1 MVNNYPVIY
10 KLKLLKMRTVANIF
24 QRKGH
29 HNITITPDVTV
40 LHALRI
46 MSEKNIGSV
55 IVVDHDGRYC
65 GLATER
71 DYARKVILLG
81 KSSSDTAVSEIML
94 EHLPKIGLEHTL
106 EECMEIM
113 TAHNI
118 RYLPVFVN
126 NDFYGVV
133 SVLDIV
139 KETIL
144 AQQETID
151 QLHSYIH
158 STI

>member
-1 MVNNYPVIY
+1 
-10 KLKLLKMRTVANIF
+10 MRTVANIF
-24 QRKGH
+24 HRKGR
-29 HNITITPDVTV
+29 HNISITPDVTV
-40 LHALRI
+40 LQALKI

-55 IVVDHDGRYC
+55 IVTDYEGNYC

-81 KSSSDTAVSEIML
+81 RSSSETPISEIML
-94 EHLPKIGLEHTL
+94 EHLPKITLEHTL
-106 EECMEIM
+106 EECMSIM

-118 RYLPVFVN
+118 RYLPVFVDN
-126 NDFYGVV
+126 EFYGVI

-158 STI
+158 STV

>member
-1 MVNNYPVIY
+1 
-10 KLKLLKMRTVANIF
+10 MRTVANIF
-24 QRKGH
+24 QRKGR

-40 LHALRI
+40 LQALKI

-55 IVVDHDGRYC
+55 IVVDFDGRYC

-81 KSSSDTAVSEIML
+81 KSSSDTPVSEIML
-94 EHLPKIGLEHTL
+94 EHLPKVTPDHTL
-106 EECMEIM
+106 EDCMEIM

-118 RYLPVFVN
+118 RYLPVFADN
-126 NDFYGVV
+126 EFYGVV

-151 QLHSYIH
+151 QLHNYIH
-158 STI
+158 STV

>member
-1 MVNNYPVIY
+1 
-10 KLKLLKMRTVANIF
+10 MRTVANIF
-24 QRKGH
+24 QRKGR
-29 HNITITPDVTV
+29 HNISITPDVTV
-40 LHALRI
+40 LQALKI

-55 IVVDHDGRYC
+55 IVVDFDGRYC

-81 KSSSDTAVSEIML
+81 KSSSDTPVSEIML
-94 EHLPKIGLEHTL
+94 EHLPKVTPDHTL
-106 EECMEIM
+106 EDCMEIM

-118 RYLPVFVN
+118 RYLPVFADN
-126 NDFYGVV
+126 EFYGVV

-151 QLHSYIH
+151 QLHNYIH
-158 STI
+158 STV

>member
-1 MVNNYPVIY
+1 
-10 KLKLLKMRTVANIF
+10 MRTVANIF
-24 QRKGH
+24 QRKGR
-29 HNITITPDVTV
+29 HNISITPDTTV
-40 LHALRI
+40 LQALKI

-55 IVVDHDGRYC
+55 IVTDYEGNYL

-81 KSSSDTAVSEIML
+81 KSSSETPISEIML
-94 EHLPKIGLEHTL
+94 EHLPKVTLEHTL
-106 EECMEIM
+106 EECMGIM

-118 RYLPVFVN
+118 RYLPVFV
-126 NDFYGVV
+126 DGEFYGVI

-151 QLHSYIH
+151 HLQSYIH
-158 STI
+158 STV